1 MKTNLMKTI
10 FSICIFIFCITN
22 VSNAWNGAGHR
33 IVAAI
38 AYYSLKKENPAAL
51 ARAVALLKHHPWYS
65 DQSQWPQKL
74 ADVSPESEGI
84 TLFMLA
90 ATWPDDIKIIKT
102 PYEKHENWHFV
113 DNPYIKPGSSVKRK
127 RAASPNA
134 FDAYQWATNQ
144 LQSSTAT
151 DSAKATALA
160 WMLHIIGDIHQP
172 LHNAEMYSDDLPNG
186 DIGGNL
192 LCVAGNSQHTNLHA
206 FWDDLLGPSSLT
218 FNDCK
223 AKARQLLDSFPE
235 NSLHEL
241 TKNKIIS
248 EWSTME
254 SFPTAEESA
263 YLNGNI
269 SYSILGSDAK
279 ECSSGPELSSD
290 YISHAQSIANRRIAL
305 AGLRVRDYIIANVK

>member
-1 MKTNLMKTI
+1 MKTI
-10 FSICIFIFCITN
+10 FSIFLFVFCLSNI
-22 VSNAWNGAGHR
+22 SNAWNGAGHR

-51 ARAVALLKHHPWYS
+51 ERAVALLKHHPWYS
-65 DQSQWPQKL
+65 DPNQWPQKL

-90 ATWPDDIKIIKT
+90 ATWPDDIKMIKT
-102 PYEKHENWHFV
+102 QYEKHENWHFV
-113 DNPYIKPGSSVKRK
+113 DNPYIKPGSSVRGKP
-127 RAASPNA
+127 AASPNA

-144 LQSSTAT
+144 LLSPTAT

-172 LHNAEMYSDDLPNG
+172 LHSAEMYSDDLRNG
-186 DIGGNL
+186 DVGGNL
-192 LCVAGNSQHTNLHA
+192 LCVAENSSHTNLHA
-206 FWDDLLGPSSLT
+206 FWDDLLGSSSLS
-218 FNDCK
+218 FADCK
-223 AKARQLLDSFPE
+223 AKARQVLDSFPE
-235 NSLHEL
+235 SSLHEL
-241 TKNKIIS
+241 TENTNIS
-248 EWSTME
+248 DWSKKE
-254 SFPTAEESA
+254 SFPIAEESA

-290 YISHAQSIANRRIAL
+290 YVSHARSIANRRIAL
-305 AGLRVRDYIIANVK
+305 AGLRVRDYVIANVK